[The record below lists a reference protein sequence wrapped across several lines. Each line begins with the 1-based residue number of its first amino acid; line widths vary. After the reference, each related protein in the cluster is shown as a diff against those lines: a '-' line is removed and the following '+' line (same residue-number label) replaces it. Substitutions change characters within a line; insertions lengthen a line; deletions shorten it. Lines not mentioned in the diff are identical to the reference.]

1 MDFLN
6 FLALNDEATLTLRGL
21 DVNMLFSLVSR
32 RSLFS
37 QEQAQVNKRLKELQR
52 RHNEFRRL
60 LLGGQGPFSAG
71 PAFLTSSQAP
81 FVFLGSEGQFGNNPV
96 SVLYTSS
103 LWLDSFFCLNDS
115 KLSIKRLNQHFFET
129 LKELQKACG
138 TVAVA
143 SDCCPVLPIIIMA
156 CLSALSEAAVA
167 REVVRVHYRYIRVD
181 EHICDWMKSAMSG
194 QCSKALCQFTLTGH
208 RECTGRLLTHCDENA
223 HINSTLC
230 FSGSWWILGFTLKLQ
245 TEYLMKSLVLVL
257 LKHTA
262 VCTLRT
268 HRIGIVGASAVFS

>member
-1 MDFLN
+1 
-6 FLALNDEATLTLRGL
+6 
-21 DVNMLFSLVSR
+21 MLFSLVSR

-115 KLSIKRLNQHFFET
+115 KLSIKRLNQHFFES

-181 EHICDWMKSAMSG
+181 EHVCDWMKSAMSG
-194 QCSKALCQFTLTGH
+194 QSSKALCQFTLTGH

-230 FSGSWWILGFTLKLQ
+230 FFWLMVDFRIHFKTADRAPNEESSACSPETHCCLHSANTQDRNCWRFSCVQLTLCCSVHL
-245 TEYLMKSLVLVL
+245 
-257 LKHTA
+257 A
-262 VCTLRT
+262 VSIML
-268 HRIGIVGASAVFS
+268 